1 MLPDR
6 VSKPEPLTYESGAL
20 PIVLRGRALCLIKS
34 AKDRRTTPGVCG
46 HGSVPLSHLGEL
58 GYGNW
63 NLPLTTRY
71 EKAITIDKPSTD
83 ESPLPH
89 VKNIYIYINI
99 YKQEM
104 LQYVTN
110 APEGPL

>member
-63 NLPLTTRY
+63 NLPLTTRPIFFFHPRSCRSGVMPLFQLY
-71 EKAITIDKPSTD
+71 EQPC
-83 ESPLPH
+83 
-89 VKNIYIYINI
+89 
-99 YKQEM
+99 
-104 LQYVTN
+104 
-110 APEGPL
+110 